1 MSKEAEARVGQ
12 LVALIE
18 AMIQDHIILSNA
30 REDYDEEHIAAQK
43 LRLEQSRSTI
53 RRLLE
58 QFLL

>member
-1 MSKEAEARVGQ
+1 MSKEDEARIGQ

-18 AMIQDHIILSNA
+18 SMIQDHIILSNA
-30 REDYDEEHIAAQK
+30 REDYDEEHILTQK
-43 LRLEQSRSTI
+43 NRLEQSRTAI